1 MCLHF
6 VFGLWKWVMY
16 IREALLSIHMGEKL
30 ILYKLKIGSL
40 KVKASICSESYAHY
54 LYLLQNKL

>member
-1 MCLHF
+1 
-6 VFGLWKWVMY
+6 MY